1 MFLLPEWM
9 AKWALGS
16 LTCKR
21 LPFFLFLR
29 LLEAPPFK
37 GLLLNWGEHPKQFS
51 MWFAPKATQESVL
64 STQRDPLEGLPKDR
78 WLCRSLMSS
87 FCAAWF
93 PKDLPQ
99 FLPEPPEHHA
109 SLQTDL
115 PKTTNYKPLHLMP
128 PSKLTCPTPKHMK
141 RLGLVVLLGG
151 GTQTPEIEL
160 LSIPETP
167 SSPKKITGVK
177 SPRMVGHP
185 WHSKRVHVPAL
196 WISVFPFSPSRWRGV
211 IHMPWLLIP

>member
-1 MFLLPEWM
+1 M
-9 AKWALGS
+9 
-16 LTCKR
+16 
-21 LPFFLFLR
+21 
-29 LLEAPPFK
+29 
-37 GLLLNWGEHPKQFS
+37 
-51 MWFAPKATQESVL
+51 
-64 STQRDPLEGLPKDR
+64 
-78 WLCRSLMSS
+78 
-87 FCAAWF
+87 
-93 PKDLPQ
+93 
-99 FLPEPPEHHA
+99 
-109 SLQTDL
+109 
-115 PKTTNYKPLHLMP
+115 PKTTNDKPLHFMP

-211 IHMPWLLIP
+211 IHMPWLLTPGTSDCCIPQGTAIKARSTSRTSKSGACFMTRLCIRKLVTWRI